1 MKKLIFTL
9 LVLQIGIN
17 ILNAQWVQQYQ
28 TVLYSHLSDVKFVD
42 RYTGWV
48 SGNQG
53 IVMKTTNGGQN
64 WIEQN
69 TGVTNKILKSICAVN
84 SNVVYIAGYFETIL
98 KSTNSGTNWETIK
111 NGPYGE
117 GHSYEGVYFINENTG
132 WICGSGSLIFK
143 TTNGGVSF
151 DSVNI
156 PVGYLYDI
164 YFRNANEGLVCG
176 EAASMYKTTNGG
188 LNWQEIPMVPNGL
201 PLSNFYRMTFF
212 NSNTGYT
219 QGIYTNKVFKT
230 TNFGSSW
237 DSIASVQG
245 AGDTYTIC
253 FPNEMTGWCAGS
265 DGLIF
270 KTTNGGYN
278 WQQEIVP
285 PISTS
290 YLHGLWFYNDSV
302 GWAIG
307 ANMKILHTTNG
318 GSTYI
323 SNESKF
329 ISDFKLNQNYPNPFN
344 PTTTIEFSL
353 PKDSYINLQIFDITG
368 KLVINVI
375 KGLMLSKGTHRYRI
389 DGFDKQNLSSGTY
402 FYRLEGI
409 DNQNNKMFVKTN
421 KMVYMK

>member
-9 LVLQIGIN
+9 LVLQIGIQ

-28 TVLYSHLSDVKFVD
+28 TVLFSHLSDVKFVN
-42 RYTGWV
+42 RNTGWV

-53 IVMKTTNGGQN
+53 IVLKTTNGGQN

-69 TGVTNKILKSICAVN
+69 TGITNKILKSICVVN
-84 SNVVYIAGYFETIL
+84 SNVVYIVGYFETIL
-98 KSTNSGTNWETIK
+98 KTTDSGNNWNIIK
-111 NGPYGE
+111 NGPYGQ
-117 GHSYEGVYFINENTG
+117 GHSYEGAYFINENTG

-143 TTNGGVSF
+143 TTNGGISF

-156 PVGYLYDI
+156 PVGYLFDI

-176 EAASMYKTTNGG
+176 EAATMYKTIDGG
-188 LNWQEIPMVPNGL
+188 LNWQEIPMVPMGL
-201 PLSNFYRMTFF
+201 PLSNLYRLTFV

-230 TNFGSSW
+230 TNFGSNW

-253 FPNEMTGWCAGS
+253 FPNELTGWCAGS

-278 WQQEIVP
+278 WQQEILP

-290 YLHGLWFYNDSV
+290 YLHGLWFYNDSI
-302 GWAIG
+302 GWAVG
-307 ANMKILHTTNG
+307 ANMKILNTTNG
-318 GSTYI
+318 GSTLV
-323 SNESKF
+323 SNGPE
-329 ISDFKLNQNYPNPFN
+329 IVAGFKLHQNYPNPFN
-344 PTTTIEFSL
+344 SKTVISFDVMK
-353 PKDSYINLQIFDITG
+353 KDNYNVEIFNALG
-368 KLVINVI
+368 KLIQVY
-375 KGLMLSKGTHRYRI
+375 KYL
-389 DGFDKQNLSSGTY
+389 NLSPGNYKINFDGSNISSGVYYYKITSSSSS
-402 FYRLEGI
+402 LT
-409 DNQNNKMFVKTN
+409 KS
-421 KMVYMK
+421 MVLIK